1 VNNPQLHFTDDP
13 QAITLKEVICFENTS
28 LEGVLDRNDACL
40 RSFLR
45 DMSKD
50 ILKSLEREKLE
61 LVFEEFLRRLLAE
74 GTALTLES
82 NGFDFPQV

>member
-1 VNNPQLHFTDDP
+1 
-13 QAITLKEVICFENTS
+13 
-28 LEGVLDRNDACL
+28 
-40 RSFLR
+40 
-45 DMSKD
+45 MSKD